1 MTIGLLVCG
10 IHFHFTE
17 TEQKPFSKN
26 TLRKCKVHINIHHK
40 NKVGG
45 PSNIVAGMP
54 KKLKARVFWSPPNS
68 SWSSYFLKEI
78 WKGKKVASFSF
89 NTWSSNSTECSYS
102 SGLLWI
108 NDRIP
113 QRTDPKGFFLSN
125 GVYLQVHEKEK
136 SSHGSCAGKGITATA
151 RRKVGSKA
159 GVLWILQKKKK
170 ERNETLPLLPKAS
183 RKLHPSVFICIVCEL
198 PVYLLV
204 TAASLLLWTR
214 GNKMVIYR
222 LLTVRLTGPERW
234 ISRNWE
240 NWQGSHCIIEKA
252 SAREGGWGRIIYIH
266 FSRPPQERISSPGSG
281 SVWRMLTRFHRG
293 NFNQAHLVQRAAHSM
308 GCHCERVGGWDNR
321 A

>member
-1 MTIGLLVCG
+1 MTGSHSG
-10 IHFHFTE
+10 QT
-17 TEQKPFSKN
+17 Q
-26 TLRKCKVHINIHHK
+26 
-40 NKVGG
+40 
-45 PSNIVAGMP
+45 
-54 KKLKARVFWSPPNS
+54 RVS
-68 SWSSYFLKEI
+68 
-78 WKGKKVASFSF
+78 
-89 NTWSSNSTECSYS
+89 
-102 SGLLWI
+102 
-108 NDRIP
+108 
-113 QRTDPKGFFLSN
+113 FFLMEFTFKYMKKRN
-125 GVYLQVHEKEK
+125 LAMDLVLGKELQPQQEGRWGVRQESFE
-136 SSHGSCAGKGITATA
+136 SSK
-151 RRKVGSKA
+151 K
-159 GVLWILQKKKK
+159 KKKK

-281 SVWRMLTRFHRG
+281 SV
-293 NFNQAHLVQRAAHSM
+293 
-308 GCHCERVGGWDNR
+308 
-321 A
+321 